1 MSDGPPVNLENH
13 HGKKSKLADH
23 ILQSS
28 ATMIGVCMTV
38 ISVSQLIP
46 KHSVSRHVDE
56 LLAVDGLLFLI
67 SALLSYFS
75 FRHPDRAY
83 RFERNADLIFLIAIS
98 LMVLLGFI
106 VAFELL
112 ID

>member
-1 MSDGPPVNLENH
+1 MSDGPPVDFGNN
-13 HGKKSKLADH
+13 HGKQNRLADH

-46 KHSVSRHVDE
+46 RHSVSRHVDE
-56 LLAVDGLLFLI
+56 MLAFDGLLFLI
-67 SALLSYFS
+67 STLLSYFS

-83 RFERNADLIFLIAIS
+83 RFERSADVIFLIAIS

>member
-1 MSDGPPVNLENH
+1 MNDQSTQPAGTDH
-13 HGKKSKLADH
+13 KQSKLADH

-46 KHSVSRHVDE
+46 KHNVSRHVDE
-56 LLAVDGLLFLI
+56 LLAFDSLLFLV
-67 SALLSYFS
+67 SALFSYFS
-75 FRHPDRAY
+75 FRNPERAF
-83 RFERNADLIFLIAIS
+83 RLERLADTIFLFSIA
-98 LMVLLGFI
+98 LMVLVGFI